1 MGSAMFNFDELF
13 EKYKNDDGLSEENP
27 SSKTYCADGKTLG
40 RLYGKPDVSKG
51 EMYPVN
57 DETIIFIDKKMNS
70 MTMALKSSAGVEG
83 EGVKA
88 GDVILNFFNKDQITE
103 AVTKSSRE
111 DMKDFEKNFFGNL
124 NDTTQDEPQ
133 ARPSTEKIFSICGG
147 ATGGRKRRSRKYSRK
162 SYRKKKS
169 AKKSNRK
176 TRRY

>member
-1 MGSAMFNFDELF
+1 MLSFDELF

-27 SSKTYCADGKTLG
+27 SSETYCADGKTLG
-40 RLYGKPDVSKG
+40 KLYGKPDVSKG
-51 EMYPVN
+51 EKGEMYPVN
-57 DETIIFIDKKMNS
+57 DETMIFVDKEMNS
-70 MTMALKSSAGVEG
+70 MTLAVKSSAGVEG
-83 EGVKA
+83 EGVNA

-103 AVTKSSRE
+103 AVTKSLRE

-124 NDTTQDEPQ
+124 NATIKEEPSP
-133 ARPSTEKIFSICGG
+133 RPSTEKIFSICGG
-147 ATGGRKRRSRKYSRK
+147 ATGGRRRRSRKYSRK